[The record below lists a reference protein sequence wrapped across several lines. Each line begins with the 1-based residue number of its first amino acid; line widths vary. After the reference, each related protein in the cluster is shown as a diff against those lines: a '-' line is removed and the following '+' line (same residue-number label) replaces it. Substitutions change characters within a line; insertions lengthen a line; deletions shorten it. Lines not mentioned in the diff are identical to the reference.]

1 MICGQLWWAS
11 LISCRYSA
19 KGDRAVRYPWRHHEQ
34 PNFTLYTLSE
44 RKFPV
49 SKRYLKKQLRT
60 LVAEGEMGA
69 KAGNWDQSEG
79 FLTKIDRLNT
89 SIYRFGFLTSR
100 LDLSAAMLMTH
111 DGWQV
116 CLTCATANLV
126 FRVGLGSR
134 KTNVYLR
141 GERLWYIYV
150 PLKEKKE
157 DLPEVSTIFHDRPVS
172 FSCHC
177 SSFGSMILGE
187 QIVHINEGKGKLALS
202 STKHNF
208 LPAPLPLLLL
218 HN

>member
-1 MICGQLWWAS
+1 MASSWTTKFYIVHAFRKKIPCLQKVFKKTVKNACRRGGNGCKSWELGPKWRLFNKNRSAEYLDISLRFLDFTPWPFCG
-11 LISCRYSA
+11 
-19 KGDRAVRYPWRHHEQ
+19 DV
-34 PNFTLYTLSE
+34 
-44 RKFPV
+44 
-49 SKRYLKKQLRT
+49 
-60 LVAEGEMGA
+60 
-69 KAGNWDQSEG
+69 D
-79 FLTKIDRLNT
+79 
-89 SIYRFGFLTSR
+89 
-100 LDLSAAMLMTH
+100 TH

-187 QIVHINEGKGKLALS
+187 QIVHINEGKGKLALFR
-202 STKHNF
+202 TKDNV
-208 LPAPLPLLLL
+208 LLTPPPPPPSPSQLIDFSL
-218 HN
+218 FF

>member
-1 MICGQLWWAS
+1 MASSWTTKFYIVHAFRKKIRCLQKVFKKTVKNACRRGGNGCKSWELGPKRRLFNKNRSAEYLDISLRFLDFTPWPFCG
-11 LISCRYSA
+11 YV
-19 KGDRAVRYPWRHHEQ
+19 D
-34 PNFTLYTLSE
+34 
-44 RKFPV
+44 
-49 SKRYLKKQLRT
+49 
-60 LVAEGEMGA
+60 
-69 KAGNWDQSEG
+69 
-79 FLTKIDRLNT
+79 
-89 SIYRFGFLTSR
+89 
-100 LDLSAAMLMTH
+100 TH

-187 QIVHINEGKGKLALS
+187 QIVHINEGKGKLALFR
-202 STKHNF
+202 TKDNV
-208 LPAPLPLLLL
+208 LLTPPPPPPSPSQLIDFSL
-218 HN
+218 FF